1 MPAILAAHP
10 AALYLIIMETLLSST
25 ISVAKYKEL
34 VAQQD
39 TDALVDFILQR
50 FTERYIEPMRV
61 DRKKKNGFT
70 IMAVSC
76 LMIESLESFY
86 KGWSDS
92 NRKSQLAFC
101 NFFDRNDN
109 FSFLKG
115 RADEFYKHVRCGIL
129 HQGETTKGWHIRRDG
144 PIFNGDTK
152 TINAKLFHDQVEISL
167 KKYCKELTTENWD
180 SDVWKNFK
188 KKMKAT
194 CKNCEQ

>member
-1 MPAILAAHP
+1 
-10 AALYLIIMETLLSST
+10 METLLSST
-25 ISVAKYKEL
+25 VSVAKYKEM

-39 TDALVDFILQR
+39 AGAIVDFIRQR

-86 KGWSDS
+86 KGWPDS

-101 NFFDRNDN
+101 NFFGRNDN
-109 FSFLKG
+109 FLFIKDH
-115 RADEFYKHVRCGIL
+115 AKEFYINIRCGIL

-144 PIFNGDTK
+144 QVFDEKTN
-152 TINAKLFHDQVEISL
+152 TINAKLFHDQVEASL
-167 KKYCKELTTENWD
+167 ITYCKELTSENWN
-180 SDVWKNFK
+180 SEIWKNLR
-188 KKMKAT
+188 KKMKAI
-194 CKNCEQ
+194 CKNCE